1 MAAGQKPGPQDSF
14 PFPSAERLTQIQGQ
28 IERITFFNEEN
39 GFTVAKLKVSGQRD
53 LVTIVGNLPEM
64 NPGEILRLWGEWG
77 SHPKFGEQFKIHRH
91 ESVMPATAAGIEK
104 YLGSGLIK
112 GIGPVMARRLVRKF
126 GEGTLEII
134 DQDPQRLQ
142 EVEGFGPKRVQ
153 MIKDAWEAQREI
165 REVMV
170 FLQGHGVSS
179 AYATKIYKQY
189 GREAINIVQENPY
202 QLAADITGIGF
213 ITADKIAQNLG
224 MPRDSLPRAE
234 AGLLYVL
241 HQLTDEGHVYYPYE
255 PLIKESQALLGVDR
269 ELIVQAFGHLAEKR
283 QIVWEDLNQPAG
295 PQEEIQENNK
305 AVYLSGYFSAEMGI
319 AWKMKGLLNT
329 PSTLRPI
336 QADRAIEWAEKR
348 LGLELAARQRE
359 ALQLA
364 LQSKVM
370 VLTGGP
376 GTGKTTIIRAML
388 EIFRK
393 VTPRILLAAPTGR
406 AAKRM
411 FEASGWEAKTI
422 HRMLEWNFET
432 MGFKRDHQHPL
443 EADVVVIDETSMIDT
458 LLMFHLVRAIP
469 HRAILILVGDV
480 DQLPSVGPGTVL
492 RDIIN
497 SGVIPVVRLTE
508 IFRQA
513 MGSRI
518 ITNAHQINRG
528 HFPQIDSPPK
538 ETLQDFYFIEK
549 AEPEAVLETILEL
562 VTQKIPSRFGFDP
575 LQDIQVLTPMHKG
588 IIGTGNLNQ
597 VLQGALNPSASS
609 LTRGGR
615 TYRKNDKVMQIA
627 NDYER
632 EVFNGDIGRIIEMD
646 LEEQAVRVDFD
657 GRIVTYDYADLDEL
671 VLAYAVSIHKA
682 QGSEYPAVVMPI
694 HTSHYIMLQRNL
706 IYTGVTRAKKLV
718 VIVGTRKA
726 LWIGIRNEKMQ
737 RRFTGLERKLRI
749 EANPSPLA

>member
-1 MAAGQKPGPQDSF
+1 MAAGQKPGPEDSF
-14 PFPSAERLTQIQGQ
+14 PFSHPDQLTQIQGQ

-53 LVTIVGNLPEM
+53 LVTVVGNLPET
-64 NPGEILRLWGEWG
+64 NAGEILKLWGEWG
-77 SHPKFGEQFKIHRH
+77 THPKFGEQFRIRRH
-91 ESVMPATAAGIEK
+91 ETLMPATVAGIEK

-112 GIGPVMARRLVRKF
+112 GIGPVMAKRLVRRF
-126 GEGTLEII
+126 GTETLEVI
-134 DQDPQRLQ
+134 DGDPQRLE
-142 EVEGFGPKRVQ
+142 EVEGFGPKRIQ

-189 GREAINIVQENPY
+189 GREAIKIVKENPY
-202 QLAADITGIGF
+202 QLAADIAGIGF
-213 ITADKIAQNLG
+213 LTADKIAQNLG
-224 MPRDSLPRAE
+224 IPRDSLPRAE

-255 PLIKESQALLGVDR
+255 PLIKESQTLLGVDR
-269 ELIVQAFGHLAEKR
+269 ELIVKAFAHLAEDG
-283 QIVWEDLNQPAG
+283 QIVWEDLSQPSG

-329 PSTLRPI
+329 PTAL
-336 QADRAIEWAEKR
+336 RAIQVDKAVAWAEKR
-348 LGLELAARQRE
+348 LGLELAERQRE

-364 LQSKVM
+364 LQSKAM

-393 VTPRILLAAPTGR
+393 LTPKILLGAPTGR

-411 FEASGWEAKTI
+411 SEASGWEAKTI

-432 MGFKRDHQHPL
+432 MGFKRDHRHPL
-443 EADVVVIDETSMIDT
+443 EADVVIIDETSMIDT

-469 HRAILILVGDV
+469 RQAVLILVGDV

-518 ITNAHQINRG
+518 ITNAHRINRG
-528 HFPQIDSPPK
+528 QFPQIDSPGD
-538 ETLQDFYFIEK
+538 QGFSDFYFIEK
-549 AEPEAVLETILEL
+549 EEPESVLQVILEL

-588 IIGTGNLNQ
+588 VIGTGNLNQ
-597 VLQGALNPSASS
+597 VLQEALNPSGLS

-615 TYRKNDKVMQIA
+615 TYRENDRVMQIT

-632 EVFNGDIGRIIEMD
+632 EVFNGDIGRIVEIDFED
-646 LEEQAVRVDFD
+646 QIVRVDFD
-657 GRIVTYDYADLDEL
+657 GRIVAYDYTDLDEL
-671 VLAYAVSIHKA
+671 ALAYAVSIHKA

-718 VIVGTRKA
+718 VIVGTQKA
-726 LWIGIRNEKMQ
+726 LKIGIGNEKMQ
-737 RRFTGLERKLRI
+737 KRFTGLERKLKM
-749 EANPSPLA
+749 EAPLSPMA